1 MGMEKRNLQRISRIL
16 SFYDV
21 ILLDKVFFNR
31 EGRMIIV
38 SRLSFSG
45 IVFLFCFFLS
55 VAVVSAGDAVPFSGI
70 VKKILPDKNKVGI
83 KVPDTK
89 KRFTVIVN
97 EKTKPDGLKILGA
110 LKKKDKVEGKYTVT
124 DAGLYIALEL
134 MKK

>member
-21 ILLDKVFFNR
+21 IPLEKVFLNR
-31 EGRMIIV
+31 EGKMIKI

-55 VAVVSAGDAVPFSGI
+55 FAVVSAGDAVLFSGI
-70 VKKILPDKNKVGI
+70 VKKVLPNKNKVGI
-83 KVPDTK
+83 KDPDTK

-134 MKK
+134 IKK

>member
-1 MGMEKRNLQRISRIL
+1 
-16 SFYDV
+16 
-21 ILLDKVFFNR
+21 
-31 EGRMIIV
+31 MIKI

-55 VAVVSAGDAVPFSGI
+55 VAVVSAGDEVPFSGI
-70 VKKILPDKNKVGI
+70 VKKVLPDKNKVGI
-83 KVPDTK
+83 KDPDTK

-134 MKK
+134 IKK

>member
-21 ILLDKVFFNR
+21 ILLEKVVLNR
-31 EGRMIIV
+31 EGKMIKI

-45 IVFLFCFFLS
+45 IVFLFCSFLS
-55 VAVVSAGDAVPFSGI
+55 VVVVSAGDAVPFSGI
-70 VKKILPDKNKVGI
+70 VKKVLPDKNKVGI
-83 KVPDTK
+83 KDPDTK